1 MGEQASSRVMDILEF
16 LEDFVGCTA
25 EDTIA
30 VVHSGS
36 NECMAEKDRDG
47 RRRVV
52 LFKGEKDCFGDVFDV
67 LNKGEG
73 VGVFENE
80 TTFSYGSPCELSM
93 KLSCLVEKFLFF
105 FLFFFFYRYKD
116 NKSRR

>member
-52 LFKGEKDCFGDVFDV
+52 LFKGEKDFWFW
-67 LNKGEG
+67 
-73 VGVFENE
+73 
-80 TTFSYGSPCELSM
+80 
-93 KLSCLVEKFLFF
+93 
-105 FLFFFFYRYKD
+105 
-116 NKSRR
+116 

>member
-73 VGVFENE
+73 VVENE
-80 TTFSYGSPCELSM
+80 TKVADGSTGELSM
-93 KLSCLVEKFLFF
+93 KLTSQVEKF
-105 FLFFFFYRYKD
+105 
-116 NKSRR
+116 